1 MPQIGMDFLN
11 PARRTH
17 TTAYLQDCKV
27 AMGLCLGSL
36 GQVLDKSSKR
46 SHHREHRRNE
56 AGIRRRSPHSAL
68 FRPIVAV
75 CPHDEPGGASSPATQ
90 SDHAQP
96 LQVEEV
102 VPEGSDRYRRAGQC
116 TQFAKGDVLPAS

>member
-1 MPQIGMDFLN
+1 MGGVSFIQAFRFKMSAGGWFSVLD
-11 PARRTH
+11 H
-17 TTAYLQDCKV
+17 QD
-27 AMGLCLGSL
+27 L
-36 GQVLDKSSKR
+36 VLDKSSKR
-46 SHHREHRRNE
+46 VHDREHRWNE

-96 LQVEEV
+96 LQVKEI
-102 VPEGSDRYRRAGQC
+102 VPEGSDRYRRAGQ
-116 TQFAKGDVLPAS
+116 